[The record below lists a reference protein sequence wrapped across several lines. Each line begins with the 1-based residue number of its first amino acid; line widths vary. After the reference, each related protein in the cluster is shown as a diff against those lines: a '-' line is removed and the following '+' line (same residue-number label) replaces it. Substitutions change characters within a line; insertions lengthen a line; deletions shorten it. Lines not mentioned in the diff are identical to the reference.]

1 MKNKVSDFL
10 TLLDSFI
17 TTYLPCSIG
26 ASPNTVKSYKYA
38 FRLLIEF
45 MYMKKG
51 IAADKITFDKLDYQ
65 TLTDFFAWI
74 ESVRGC
80 SASTKNQRLSAI
92 TSFSAYAQNRDFAA
106 ASIFRNSV
114 NKIPVKKTQHKQRAI
129 LSREEVTILLALP
142 DENRETGFRDKIL
155 LSLMYASGTRAQE
168 ICDLRVGN
176 LQFQQKG
183 ATLNIKGKG
192 GKSRR
197 IGIPHACA
205 NLLKQYVEHRKIS
218 DKSERHI
225 FSSQTHEEMTVSCIE
240 GIYKKYL
247 TIAQKENPSMFIAGS
262 YPPHS
267 MRHSTASHMLE
278 AGIPLVVIKNFLGH
292 ASLQSTQIYAEI
304 SQNTVDRHLKE
315 WNEKWF
321 PSNIVERKTS
331 QTVNS
336 IPEFLNLKN

>member
-1 MKNKVSDFL
+1 MKNKVSAFL
-10 TLLDSFI
+10 KLLDTFI
-17 TTYLPCSIG
+17 ITYLPCSVG

-45 MYMKKG
+45 MYMEKG
-51 IAADKITFDKLDYQ
+51 IEADKITFDKLDYQ
-65 TLTDFFAWI
+65 ILTDFFSWI

-92 TSFSAYAQNRDFAA
+92 SSFSAYAQNRDFAA
-106 ASIFRNSV
+106 ASVFRNSV
-114 NKIPVKKTQHKQRAI
+114 NRIPVKKTLHKQRAI
-129 LSREEVTILLALP
+129 FSRQEVTILLALP
-142 DENRETGFRDKIL
+142 DENRETGIRDKIL
-155 LSLMYASGTRAQE
+155 LSLMYASGARAQE
-168 ICDLRVGN
+168 MCDLTVGN

-197 IGIPHACA
+197 IGIPNACA
-205 NLLKQYVEHRKIS
+205 ILLKQYIEHRKIS
-218 DKSERHI
+218 DRPERHI
-225 FSSQTHEEMTVSCIE
+225 FSSQTHEQMTISCIE
-240 GIYKKYL
+240 EIYKKYI
-247 TIAQKENPSMFIAGS
+247 TIAKKEKPSLFTARG

-304 SQNTVDRHLKE
+304 SQNTVDRYLKE

-321 PSNIVERKTS
+321 PGNVEERKTT
-331 QTVNS
+331 QTANR
-336 IPEFLNLKN
+336 IPEFLN